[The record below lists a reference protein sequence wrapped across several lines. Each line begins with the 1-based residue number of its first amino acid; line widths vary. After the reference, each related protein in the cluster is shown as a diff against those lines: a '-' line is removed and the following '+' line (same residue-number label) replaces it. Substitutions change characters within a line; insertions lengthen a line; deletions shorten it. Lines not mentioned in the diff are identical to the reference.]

1 MPYKPLVTMIALSF
15 WSLCSVHSSQAMADP
30 GKGHGH
36 GKAKTQHEQPTSS
49 AEVDAQLSVQMAG
62 VTLTVGTAR
71 QLAAQYQ
78 LQGAKPLPP
87 GIRKQLARGKPLP
100 PGLARQQLPASY
112 VQQLPAR
119 DGCQWSQVGSD
130 LLLVATG
137 VVVELLSDVF

>member
-15 WSLCSVHSSQAMADP
+15 WSLCIVHSSQAVADP
-30 GKGHGH
+30 GKGHSH

-49 AEVDAQLSVQMAG
+49 TEVDAQLSVQMAG

-87 GIRKQLARGKPLP
+87 GIRKQLNNC
-100 PGLARQQLPASY
+100 SN
-112 VQQLPAR
+112 
-119 DGCQWSQVGSD
+119 
-130 LLLVATG
+130 
-137 VVVELLSDVF
+137 

>member
-1 MPYKPLVTMIALSF
+1 MVMAKPKHNTSSQRAQPRSMPSYQ
-15 WSLCSVHSSQAMADP
+15 CSVIY
-30 GKGHGH
+30 
-36 GKAKTQHEQPTSS
+36 
-49 AEVDAQLSVQMAG
+49 VQLSMQMAG

-78 LQGAKPLPP
+78 LQGAK
-87 GIRKQLARGKPLP
+87 ALP

-119 DGCQWSQVGSD
+119 DGCQWSQVSSE

-137 VVVELLSDVF
+137 VVVELLSDVFWVKA